1 MKGTI
6 AVGPGD
12 GIGPEIVA
20 EGVKVLKS
28 IEKKFGHEFK
38 LDYIDI
44 GGISIDKHG
53 EPLTD
58 EAIAVCRRSDAFF
71 FGSLGGP
78 KWDYPGA
85 KVYTNTAG
93 LRIRQ
98 LFDVYANLRPAK
110 VYPGMEGCSPLK
122 PEKVK
127 GMDIIVVRE
136 NCGGGYFGQ
145 PKKQWTENGV
155 RWAVDTTIYSE
166 PEIARILRVG
176 FELARSRRKKLASV
190 EKQNVTETGKLWRQ
204 MAIEM
209 SKDYPDVELEH
220 VLADACTAWL
230 LREPTKFDVLVMD
243 NLFGDLISDEA
254 STVAGSLGMGSSAQL
269 AGLGWDQ
276 DKPWGFYESAHGS
289 APDIAGKG
297 IANPIATILSAAH
310 MLQYTYKLHKEA
322 LAIDKAIAKVVQTAR
337 TADIMEAG
345 KKQVGSKEMGD
356 LIVAEIEKA

>member
-20 EGVKVLKS
+20 EGIKILKA
-28 IEKKFGHEFK
+28 IEQKYGHQFT
-38 LDYIDI
+38 LNYVDI
-44 GGISIDKHG
+44 GGVSIDKHG

-58 EAIAVCRRSDAFF
+58 ETIDICRRSDALF
-71 FGSLGGP
+71 FGSIGGP

-85 KVYTNTAG
+85 RVYTNKAG
-93 LRIRQ
+93 LLLRK
-98 LFDVYANLRPAK
+98 LFDVYANLRPVK
-110 VYPGMEGCSPLK
+110 VYPGMEGCSPLQ
-122 PEKVK
+122 PHKVK
-127 GMDIIVVRE
+127 GLDIVIVRE
-136 NCGGGYFGQ
+136 NCGGGYFGE

-190 EKQNVTETGKLWRQ
+190 EKQNVTETGKLWRK
-204 MAIEM
+204 MAMEM
-209 SKDYPDVELEH
+209 SEEYPDVELEH

-230 LREPTKFDVLVMD
+230 LREPTRFDVLVMD
-243 NLFGDLISDEA
+243 NLFGDIISDEA
-254 STVAGSLGMGSSAQL
+254 STLAGSLGMGPSAQL

-276 DKPWGFYESAHGS
+276 ERPWGFYESAHGS

-297 IANPIATILSAAH
+297 IANPIATILSLAFL
-310 MLQYTYKLHKEA
+310 LQYTYKLNAEA
-322 LAIDKAIAKVVQTAR
+322 DAIDKAIERVVQTAR
-337 TADIMEAG
+337 TADIMEPG
-345 KKQVGSKEMGD
+345 KRLVGSKEMGD
-356 LIVAEIEKA
+356 LIVAEIKKA